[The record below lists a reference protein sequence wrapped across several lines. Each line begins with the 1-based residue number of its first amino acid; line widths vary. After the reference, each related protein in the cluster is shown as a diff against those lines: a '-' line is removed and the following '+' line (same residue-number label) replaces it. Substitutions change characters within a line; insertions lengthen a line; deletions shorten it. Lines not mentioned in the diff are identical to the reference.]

1 MVDGVPVAAFPPAGW
16 VEEHGPLSL
25 ENPVRTMVLEHY
37 LIFGIMG
44 TLAFVAL
51 CQRFYTKMFLSKGL
65 AIDDLFMFLAWC
77 TSVTTQAL
85 MVSK

>member
-1 MVDGVPVAAFPPAGW
+1 M
-16 VEEHGPLSL
+16 
-25 ENPVRTMVLEHY
+25 EHY

-44 TLAFVAL
+44 TLAFIAL

-65 AIDDLFMFLAWC
+65 SIDDLFMFLAWC
-77 TSVTTQAL
+77 TSLTTQSL

>member
-1 MVDGVPVAAFPPAGW
+1 MVDGVLVAAYPPEGW
-16 VEEHGPLSL
+16 VEEYGPLSL
-25 ENPVRTMVLEHY
+25 ENPMRTMVMEHY

-44 TLAFVAL
+44 TLAFIAL

-65 AIDDLFMFLAWC
+65 AIDDFFMFLAWC
-77 TSVTTQAL
+77 TSITTQAL